1 MEILA
6 HAVTVLP
13 TALLRSL
20 AGALT
25 AFACLSP
32 ATLLRAQPDPSDLL
46 LRVRDRVLNT
56 ADRLPRYLCTQ
67 TVDRWQYEPGGIR
80 TIPDC
85 ETMGR
90 ERGKQ
95 FPMVLT
101 TADRLRLDVG
111 VAQGNEAYSW
121 VGENRFGDR
130 TLFDIVK
137 EGALSTGNFRG
148 FLEVVFR
155 VDNAGFSFVREKAE
169 DGRKLMEYR
178 FEVPLGQSHYE
189 YWGDGHPHTTAYEGT
204 LTADSETA
212 DLVDLTV
219 RTRNL
224 STETGACEAST
235 SMKYSGWQV
244 NGAKF
249 LLPAY
254 TRMDIRMVNGV
265 EFRNESV
272 YTGCHEFLGESTL
285 RFEAPGERAGGAPSK
300 AGQAPAAAAVP
311 AGLPFTA
318 QLAQDIAVAT
328 AAAGDLVKAVLAAD
342 LADRRKILAPKGT
355 ALTCRIQRIRR
366 YYNLH
371 DRIELGAFEPA
382 ARVEILLRLES
393 LASAG
398 GPQPITARIARAA
411 PQPNRPGA
419 PAQRGVNLGPLSAL
433 GANLWFARF
442 EDAQDDFVIPIGTAS
457 DWVTAR

>member
-1 MEILA
+1 MEIPI
-6 HAVTVLP
+6 HAATRLR
-13 TALLRSL
+13 TTCLRSL

-67 TVDRWQYEPGGIR
+67 TVDRRQYEPAGIR
-80 TIPDC
+80 PIPDC
-85 ETMGR
+85 ETTER
-90 ERGKQ
+90 DRGKQ
-95 FPMVLT
+95 FPLLLT

-111 VAQGNEAYSW
+111 VAQGQEAYSW

-130 TLFDIVK
+130 TLFEIVK
-137 EGALSTGNFRG
+137 EGALSTGNFHG
-148 FLEVVFR
+148 FLGLVFR
-155 VDNAGFSFVREKAE
+155 VDNADFSFVGEKAE

-178 FEVPLGQSHYE
+178 FEVPMGQSHYE
-189 YWGDGHPHTTAYEGT
+189 FGSDGHPDATAYEGT
-204 LTADSETA
+204 LTADPETA
-212 DLVDLTV
+212 DLVELTV

-224 STETGACEAST
+224 STKTGACEVAT

-244 NGAKF
+244 NGATF
-249 LLPAY
+249 LLPER

-265 EFRNESV
+265 EFRNDSV
-272 YTGCHEFLGESTL
+272 YAGCREFLGESML
-285 RFEAPGERAGGAPSK
+285 RFEGPGERESVPSK
-300 AGQAPAAAAVP
+300 AGKAPGAAAVP
-311 AGLPFTA
+311 AGLPFTL

-328 AAAGDLVKAVLAAD
+328 AAAGDPVKAALATD
-342 LADRRKILAPKGT
+342 LADGRKILAAKGT

-366 YYNLH
+366 FYNVH
-371 DRIELGAFEPA
+371 DRIEIGAFEPA
-382 ARVEILLRLES
+382 ARVEIVLQLES
-393 LASAG
+393 LASSA
-398 GPQPITARIARAA
+398 GPQPITARIARSA

-419 PAQRGVNLGPLSAL
+419 LAQRGLNLGPLAAL

-442 EDAQDDFVIPIGTAS
+442 EDAKDDFVIPIGMAS
-457 DWVTAR
+457 DWMTAR